1 MPVSNQLLLVQSHYS
16 LGNFQLP
23 EHLWGCTKDAGMGS
37 WGLNAS
43 DFHPSSLPIFSVCFW
58 RIFPWYQCSN
68 FLSWVFLC
76 SVLNEWC
83 ETIWVTEK
91 WQNCT
96 WKPYLMS
103 IDTFSPTCLNSDNA
117 LTYSW
122 PLMEASSNSDWDL
135 HGHYGGFDDIELP
148 IIPLD
153 ESSQKPPL
161 LNLFPLALFQKYF
174 YNLPSSPLTSLDP
187 CLIWRLWV
195 YPLPAQCLNLVIV
208 LSYTVGSPPVV
219 CAFFMGTYFT
229 RMSVPRNAQTNGV
242 FVVFCP

>member
-1 MPVSNQLLLVQSHYS
+1 MYRYIVK
-16 LGNFQLP
+16 
-23 EHLWGCTKDAGMGS
+23 C
-37 WGLNAS
+37 
-43 DFHPSSLPIFSVCFW
+43 
-58 RIFPWYQCSN
+58 
-68 FLSWVFLC
+68 
-76 SVLNEWC
+76 
-83 ETIWVTEK
+83 
-91 WQNCT
+91 
-96 WKPYLMS
+96 